1 MSDRSTR
8 GRIASATRTSAGV
21 QHQPISDLTRSQL
34 AGTNPAY
41 VNTLLAGGTLQGV
54 HGAALTNAIRAT
66 QNMARNGGAPFGIS
80 VQIDLD
86 RLAKALGDV
95 NLQRSDVGLYR
106 ALNHTIEKFKTQ
118 LKRELVKW
126 SGANRQKPVE
136 QAMRVRHAGPGHLV
150 AAVIVKDKWAT
161 ITSANFG
168 AKFRKGPGGGVSHS
182 AWQGGNFERGAF
194 MLPGK
199 APAFKHASHP
209 SKHRGDLVP
218 LYGPNY
224 AREVER
230 HEGQVR
236 AWLRAF
242 VEIDFYPRAI
252 HETRREFERVKAK
265 FGL

>member
-1 MSDRSTR
+1 MADRSIR
-8 GRIASATRTSAGV
+8 GRIASATSTSAGRTF
-21 QHQPISDLTRSQL
+21 QPISALTRSQL
-34 AGTNPAY
+34 AGTNAAH

-54 HGAALTNAIRAT
+54 RGAELTNAIRAT
-66 QNMARNGGAPFGIS
+66 QNMARNGGAPFGIQ

-95 NLQRSDVGLYR
+95 NLQRSEVGLYR
-106 ALNHTIEKFKTQ
+106 ALNHTIEKFKTY
-118 LKRELVKW
+118 LKRSITKW
-126 SGANRQKPVE
+126 AGLNRQKPLE
-136 QAMRVRHAGPGHLV
+136 KALRVRHAGPGHLT

-161 ITSANFG
+161 ITAANFS
-168 AKFRKGPGGGVSHS
+168 AKFRPGPGGGVSHS
-182 AWQGGNFERGAF
+182 AWQGGNFERLAF

-199 APAFKHASHP
+199 AVAFKHASRP
-209 SKHRGDLVP
+209 TKHRGDLVP

-230 HEGQVR
+230 HEHEVR
-236 AWLRAF
+236 ANLRAF
-242 VEIDFYPRAI
+242 VEVDFYPRAI